1 MTNVAATTN
10 THEQLEEVFK
20 AVFND
25 DSITLEDG
33 TTANDIPGWDSIA
46 HINLMLSIEQSF
58 GMQFSGDQFSGFE
71 NIGELKA
78 FLSR

>member
-1 MTNVAATTN
+1 MTETIK

-25 DSITLEDG
+25 DSIQLEDS
-33 TTANDIPGWDSIA
+33 TTAKDIPGWDSVA
-46 HINLMLSIEQSF
+46 HINLMLSVEQSF
-58 GMQFSGDQFSGFE
+58 GLQFSGDQFSDFE